1 MTVGKG
7 SARDADLVVVTGLS
21 GAGKTTGLNAL
32 EDAGY
37 FCIDNLPPTL
47 TAATVE
53 ACHASGI
60 DKVALGMDVRVGA
73 FLDAIQEAIES
84 HRDHPGGLYV
94 LYFDAAEE
102 AVVRRFHE
110 TRRPHP
116 ILADRKPEDGVRTLS
131 VQDAVR
137 IERER
142 LSGIRTLATEVVDT
156 THLTVHE
163 LRRMVLGRFTGS
175 ADEVSRMQIRVSSF
189 GFKHGVPLDANLV
202 FDVRFLDNPYF
213 VKGLR
218 EQTGNDD
225 EVRAF
230 VLGTPG
236 AEEWLDHVEGLLRF
250 SLPRYEQEGK
260 TYLTIAIG
268 CTGGRHRSV
277 ALAVELARRLSEA
290 SGHRIGILHRDV
302 TRGAIMT
309 EVTAGG
315 DVAQEGE
322 KDG

>member
-1 MTVGKG
+1 MTKS

-37 FCIDNLPPTL
+37 FCVDNLPPTL
-47 TAATVE
+47 TAATVQ
-53 ACHASGI
+53 ACRESGI
-60 DKVALGMDVRVGA
+60 DKVALGMDIRVGA
-73 FLDAIQEAIES
+73 FLEALQSAIES
-84 HRDHPGGLYV
+84 HQDYPGGLYV

-116 ILADRKPEDGVRTLS
+116 ILADRAPEDGPNALS

-137 IERER
+137 IERDR
-142 LSGIRTLATEVVDT
+142 LSGIRPLATEVVDT

-163 LRRMVLGRFTGS
+163 LRRLVLERFTGG
-175 ADEVSRMQIRVSSF
+175 EVSRMQVRVLSF

-218 EQTGNDD
+218 EQTGNDE
-225 EVRAF
+225 EVRDF
-230 VLGTPG
+230 VLSTPG
-236 AEEWLDHVEGLLRF
+236 AGEWLSHVEGLLRF

-277 ALAVELARRLSEA
+277 ALTVELARRLSA
-290 SGHRIGILHRDV
+290 ATGQRIGIMHRDV

-309 EVTAGG
+309 EVTAEAANEGG
-315 DVAQEGE
+315 TSSE
-322 KDG
+322 